1 MLNVSAF
8 RYSANV
14 NTITQ
19 ILSDALQHVPINGLH
34 RSSNAILQF
43 THILGGVVVCRHCL

>member
-1 MLNVSAF
+1 MLNVSAL

-14 NTITQ
+14 NTI
-19 ILSDALQHVPINGLH
+19 IYLLPDALQHVPINGLH
-34 RSSNAILQF
+34 RSWNAILQS